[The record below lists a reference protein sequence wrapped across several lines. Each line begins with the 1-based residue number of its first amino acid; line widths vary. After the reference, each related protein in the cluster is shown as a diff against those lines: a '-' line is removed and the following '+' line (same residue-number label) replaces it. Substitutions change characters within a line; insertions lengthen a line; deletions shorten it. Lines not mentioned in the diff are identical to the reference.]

1 MNEYYA
7 ITYSE
12 SLSHH
17 GILGQKW
24 GKKNGPPY
32 PLDASDHSAR
42 EKKAGWR
49 RSLTKGKA
57 KKEGIFAREE
67 RRLIEHYKK
76 RGFSEKDAKSY
87 AKAKVTTEKVLLA
100 AGAIALTAAV
110 GYGAYKYSKYAVDG
124 KVAVGQVLQRVSK
137 DGTTKLHD
145 IFFASANEHDHIRYE
160 KLYGGQ
166 IRQGVYGFNLK
177 PKLLKLVSDGEIKV
191 ASEKNAIKVFKDTI
205 LNNKDFRDAVVNE
218 NFHSQLSDLNN
229 KQWRELYETFN
240 AKALMGLNQNGGAK
254 PFYDALKSKG
264 YGAIQDMNDMKFS
277 GYNAKNPLIIFDA
290 GSVKVSSIK
299 DIDSSVWD
307 VLAEEQKINRE
318 NNLKEMATTYSTI
331 YGSAA
336 MASGAAVATGMIVRG
351 TKEKIENDNKDE
363 RKKDK

>member
-1 MNEYYA
+1 MSNYYA
-7 ITYSE
+7 IVYSD

-24 GKKNGPPY
+24 GKRNGPPY
-32 PLDASDHSAR
+32 PLDAQDHSAR
-42 EKKAGWR
+42 EKKVGWR

-57 KKEGIFAREE
+57 NKKEGVFAREE
-67 RRLIEHYKK
+67 RRLVEGYKK

-87 AKAKVTTEKVLLA
+87 AKTAVTVEKVLLA

-110 GYGAYKYSKYAVDG
+110 GYGAYKYSKYAMDG
-124 KVAVGQVLQRVSK
+124 KVAVGQVMQRVSK

-166 IRQGVYGFNLK
+166 IRQGVYGSGFK

-205 LNNKDFRDAVVNE
+205 LNNKDFRDAVVKE
-218 NFHSQLSDLNN
+218 EAHSQLSKLNS
-229 KQWRELYETFN
+229 KGWKELYETFN
-240 AKALMGLNQNGGAK
+240 ANALMGLNQNGGAK

-264 YGAIQDMNDMKFS
+264 YGAIQDINDMKFS

-290 GSVKVSSIK
+290 GSVKVSSVK
-299 DIDSSVWD
+299 DINSSVWD
-307 VLAEEQKINRE
+307 VIGEEFAINRE
-318 NNLKEMATTYSTI
+318 NNLKNAAIKYSTI

-336 MASGAAVATGMIVRG
+336 MTSGAAVATGMIVRD
-351 TKEKIENDNKDE
+351 TKEKIEDKKRNK
-363 RKKDK
+363 